1 MIKKFLQVQKNT
13 DRENDSGVST
23 FIASTS
29 AVDRYGDIVLNGPEN
44 WDLTN
49 YQKNGV
55 VLFNHDQNGLPV
67 GRGEVRLE
75 DGQLLIDVTFDK
87 GQEKGAEIARM
98 VKEGFL
104 SAVSVGFQPL
114 EFVERSELPKDHA
127 KHGPIGR
134 MFTKSELLEVS
145 VVTIPAQGQA
155 VAISRNYQ
163 DFDKDDLKMMLK
175 DWKQRKAKTRF
186 IASMRKHILR
196 VEEEENAWVVHFAKG
211 EMSEDLEEELEDMAE
226 EAEELEEESYL
237 DKYMDADEDSEEKDH
252 AEDHAE
258 EEEEKEEEELEE
270 EEKEEKE
277 EEVDKNFSFALLKA
291 MTNFYKMEK

>member
-87 GQEKGAEIARM
+87 GQERGAEIARM

-163 DFDKDDLKMMLK
+163 DFDRDDLNMMLK

-226 EAEELEEESYL
+226 EAEAEEAQEPEEESYY
-237 DKYMDADEDSEEKDH
+237 DKYMASDEDSEEEKDH

-258 EEEEKEEEELEE
+258 EEEELEE
-270 EEKEEKE
+270 
-277 EEVDKNFSFALLKA
+277 
-291 MTNFYKMEK
+291 